1 MEELIGAA
9 ALVGRYVL
17 AFVFLATAVPKLL
30 ARTEFEQ
37 AIANYAVLPQA
48 FIAPLAAWLPRV
60 ELALGVALMLGVAI
74 TPSAAVA
81 GALLVAFS
89 FGVSLNLIRGREI
102 SCGCSGSVAPRKI
115 SWGLVAGDLA
125 LAGIALLIVLRDPGV
140 LAFLAGSD
148 SSPSGL
154 GADDGLAALVLA
166 AMLVLGY
173 LLVTGWI
180 RVAAATRAIRNREGQ
195 TA

>member
-37 AIANYAVLPQA
+37 AIANYAVLPRA
-48 FIAPLAAWLPRV
+48 FVPPLAAWLPRV
-60 ELALGVALMLGVAI
+60 ELVLAVALMLGVAI
-74 TPSAAVA
+74 TASAAVV

-89 FGVSLNLIRGREI
+89 SGVSLNLLRGREI
-102 SCGCSGSVAPRKI
+102 SCGCSGNVAPRKI

-125 LAGIALLIVLRDPGV
+125 LAGVALLIALRDPGV
-140 LAFLAGSD
+140 LALYAGGEAR
-148 SSPSGL
+148 PSEL
-154 GADDGLAALVLA
+154 SADDGLAALVVA
-166 AMLVLGY
+166 AMLVLVY

-180 RVAAATRAIRNREGQ
+180 RVGAAARALRGHTGQ
-195 TA
+195 MA